1 MLALSTRPPVQE
13 SINLPTTRLP
23 ALMGT
28 TSALLGFAS
37 AAVSTYWLAGGT
49 ALLDTVGGNLET
61 WGRSGATSVVIV
73 LAAVVIAKAG
83 LAFIAIGV
91 VFPIR
96 IGWIPRRLVRG
107 AGWFGGTILT
117 AYGGLLTTVGLLIQA
132 GIITASADA
141 DHRALAWHTYL
152 WDPWFFFWGATLL
165 LCLWMTRRTS
175 VGHPGDAATFTV
187 ADDAKPT
194 TPEMVREANE
204 GA

>member
-91 VFPIR
+91 VFPVR

-107 AGWFGGTILT
+107 GGPDGSAKRSSPRT
-117 AYGGLLTTVGLLIQA
+117 GG
-132 GIITASADA
+132 
-141 DHRALAWHTYL
+141 Y
-152 WDPWFFFWGATLL
+152 
-165 LCLWMTRRTS
+165 
-175 VGHPGDAATFTV
+175 
-187 ADDAKPT
+187 
-194 TPEMVREANE
+194 
-204 GA
+204 